1 MEMTLDSLRQERLKI
16 LNQKRLKDIII
27 HNNNQLRINL
37 LLQQNKK
44 AKLKF
49 EEAAARAKAEEDAR
63 LALIAEAARAK
74 AEEDTRLA
82 LIAEAARAKAEED
95 ARLALIAEAKAEEDS
110 RLALIAEA
118 ARAKAEEE
126 LRLDL
131 IEEEEIKLGNMNG
144 KLTRQKAHL
153 LHQNLSRYFSK

>member
-74 AEEDTRLA
+74 AEE
-82 LIAEAARAKAEED
+82 
-95 ARLALIAEAKAEEDS
+95 
-110 RLALIAEA
+110 
-118 ARAKAEEE
+118 E